1 MIPDFI
7 PIEVSP
13 MSVFSAIGILIG
25 LYGIKLLHKK
35 WTDQDKRI
43 DSVENNL
50 NSMRID
56 TAETKVIVLGIQSNM
71 STLQNTNMEVIK
83 TLIAR

>member
-7 PIEVSP
+7 PIHVSP
-13 MSVFSAIGILIG
+13 MSVFSAIGFCIG
-25 LYGIKLLHKK
+25 LYGLKLLHEK

-43 DSVENNL
+43 DTVENNI

-56 TAETKVIVLGIQSNM
+56 IAETNIIVKGIQSTM
-71 STLQNTNMEVIK
+71 SRFEKTNMEIIK
-83 TLIAR
+83 TLIER

>member
-13 MSVFSAIGILIG
+13 MSAFSAIGFMIG

-56 TAETKVIVLGIQSNM
+56 IAETKVIVQGIQSTM
-71 STLQNTNMEVIK
+71 STLEKTNMQIIK
-83 TLIAR
+83 TLIER

>member
-7 PIEVSP
+7 PIHVSP
-13 MSVFSAIGILIG
+13 MSVFSAIGFMIG
-25 LYGIKLLHKK
+25 MYGLKLLHDK
-35 WTDQDKRI
+35 WTAQDKRI

-56 TAETKVIVLGIQSNM
+56 IAETNVIVKGIQNTM
-71 STLQNTNMEVIK
+71 STLEITNMEIIK
-83 TLIAR
+83 TLIER